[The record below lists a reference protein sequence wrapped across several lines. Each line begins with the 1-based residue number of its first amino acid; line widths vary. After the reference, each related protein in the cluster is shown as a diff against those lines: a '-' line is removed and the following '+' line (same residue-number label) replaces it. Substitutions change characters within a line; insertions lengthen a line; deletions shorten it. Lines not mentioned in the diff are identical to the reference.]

1 MPRVIVER
9 QIDCLPTPLF
19 VSLHRVNALAD
30 EQEQAFGFR
39 AGGRRCPW
47 RPMCADRVTPCD
59 CLTPSHP
66 ELKDVRDAS
75 YGRDL
80 GRLEERR
87 VGKEWVLTVCCWWWR
102 VIIKKNKNT

>member
-1 MPRVIVER
+1 MEPDHTLDQTTPSLAFAGTGEMPRVIVER

-39 AGGRRCPW
+39 AVGRRCPW

-66 ELKDVRDAS
+66 ELDRKS
-75 YGRDL
+75 T
-80 GRLEERR
+80 RL
-87 VGKEWVLTVCCWWWR
+87 
-102 VIIKKNKNT
+102 NSSH